1 MTGTVVRVAAQ
12 AKLNLHL
19 RVLAREDS
27 GFHSLE
33 TIFHRIDLADELTI
47 TITGGERSIDVEG
60 ADTGHAESNLAY
72 RAADAYARHRDW
84 PRGFKI
90 ELKKRIPVG
99 AGLGGGSAD
108 AAAVL
113 RALNLVSPH
122 PIGRHGLLM
131 LASSLGTDVPFL
143 ASDAVMA
150 LAWGRGER
158 MLSMA
163 PLPRYDIILM
173 SPPFGIST
181 VDAYRW
187 LDEDRARQS
196 ESNAMMDEGRTRPTS
211 SPEPSL
217 IDALSLSTWASI
229 ARFAR
234 NDFEAPVVARHP
246 EMAGYIERLQNSR
259 AILAQMSGSGS
270 TIFGV
275 LDSPPN
281 YSKVP
286 EEHRSH
292 VTTTKTS
299 IDVVQPVRV
308 G

>member
-1 MTGTVVRVAAQ
+1 MTGAVVRVAAQ

-19 RVLAREDS
+19 RVLGRDAS

-33 TIFHRIDLADELTI
+33 TIFHRIDLTDELTI
-47 TITGGERSIDVEG
+47 TITSGERSIDVEG

-72 RAADAYARHRDW
+72 RAADAYSRHRDW
-84 PRGFKI
+84 PRGFRI
-90 ELKKRIPVG
+90 ELEKRIPVG

-113 RALNLVSPH
+113 RALNSVSPD
-122 PIGRHGLLM
+122 PIGEHGLMM
-131 LASSLGTDVPFL
+131 LASSLGSDVSFL
-143 ASDAVMA
+143 ASGAVMA

-163 PLPRYDIILM
+163 PLPRRDILLM

-181 VDAYRW
+181 ADAYRW
-187 LDEDRARQS
+187 LDEDRARQA
-196 ESNAMMDEGRTRPTS
+196 ESDAVMRGREAAAVST
-211 SPEPSL
+211 PEPCL
-217 IDALSLSTWASI
+217 LDAVTLSSWASI

-246 EMAGYIERLQNSR
+246 EMGGYLDRLQNSR
-259 AILAQMSGSGS
+259 AILARMSGSGS

-275 LDSPPN
+275 LDSPPD
-281 YSKVP
+281 YAKVP
-286 EEHRSH
+286 DEHRRH
-292 VTTTKTS
+292 VTTTRTA